1 MADFGRKDNYE
12 ENDNFLGKLFLFT
25 SILFHLVSLM
35 GLILGTSNPDSMGV
49 MILVYLVIN
58 GVLVIAWYF
67 YLHGHKDFVLGVFV
81 IGLII
86 FGIVDFSSRVAKE
99 QASKRRAET
108 YHSTLSS
115 GKSKYGNSS
124 SGYSLRSGTSN
135 YHYSSG
141 NSGSYDSAEEY
152 AEDNVEE
159 YLDSGDYDDY
169 DEAYEAAMDDY
180 EYDHDY

>member
-1 MADFGRKDNYE
+1 MSD
-12 ENDNFLGKLFLFT
+12 ENRDNFEELKYELIKGFIFL
-25 SILFHLVSLM
+25 SIAFHLISLAA
-35 GLILGTSNPDSMGV
+35 LIHGFSSPEDMPVALLIYIG
-49 MILVYLVIN
+49 IN

-86 FGIVDFSSRVAKE
+86 FGIFDFSSRVAKE

>member
-1 MADFGRKDNYE
+1 MTNYGKRDNHD

-35 GLILGTSNPDSMGV
+35 GLILGTSNPDSLGTMF
-49 MILVYLVIN
+49 LVYLVIN
-58 GVLVIAWYF
+58 GVLAAAWYF

-86 FGIVDFSSRVAKE
+86 FGIFDFSSRAAKE

-115 GKSKYGNSS
+115 GKSKYSKNS
-124 SGYSLRSGTSN
+124 SGYSSSGSSN
-135 YHYSSG
+135 YRHSSR
-141 NSGSYDSAEEY
+141 SSDSYDSAEEY

-180 EYDHDY
+180 EYDYDY